1 MIRLADYVAQTLAR
15 RGCTQIFMVTG
26 GMAMHL
32 NDAIGRCGE
41 LSYVCCH
48 HEQACAMA
56 ADGYARIAGR
66 PAVVHV
72 TGGPGGINAINGVFG
87 AFTDSIPMVVIS
99 GQAKRETCLSSHELP
114 HLRQLGDQEVEIVPM
129 VERITKYAVLVRD
142 PLTIRYHLE
151 RAIHLATHGRPGPC
165 WLDIPID
172 VQAAQI
178 DETSLSGYDP
188 AEDAA
193 PFDPAALAKSAGEIL
208 DRLARAERPVVLAGS
223 GVHLAGMTE
232 IFERVVTRLG
242 VPVTAAWTASDVIPT
257 GHPLFAGRPG
267 TVGDRAGNFAVQ
279 NADVVLVLGSR
290 LNLRQVSYNW
300 ENFAKNAFKI
310 QIDIDPPEL
319 AKPMV
324 KPDLAVCADLR
335 DFLPEL
341 ERQAEAR
348 RFDAGKY
355 AGWVAWCRE
364 RVARYPV
371 VTAKMRAGAALN
383 PYVFL
388 DALLRRLEPGDIVA
402 CGDGAACVMT
412 FQAAHLRRGVR
423 LFTNGGSASMGFD
436 IPAALGAAV
445 AGAGRR
451 VICLAGDGSAQFN
464 IQELETIRNHRL
476 PIKIFVLNN
485 GGYLSIRMTQG
496 GFFQGNFVGEGRRS
510 GVSFP
515 DYTRVAAAYGLA
527 AMRIDSRDFDG
538 ALEKFLALPGPALCE
553 VVVDPAQ
560 EFEPKLSSRTLPDG
574 KMVSSSLED
583 MAPFL
588 SREELAENMI
598 APPKAHS
605 S

>member
-15 RGCTQIFMVTG
+15 HGCTQVFMVTG

-32 NDAIGRCGE
+32 NDAIGRCAA
-41 LSYVCCH
+41 LTYVCCH

-56 ADGYARIAGR
+56 ADGYARIAGK

-72 TGGPGGINAINGVFG
+72 TGGPGGINALNGIFG
-87 AFTDSIPMVVIS
+87 AFTDSIPMLVLS
-99 GQAKRETCLSSHELP
+99 GQAKRETCLSSHDLP
-114 HLRQLGDQEVEIVPM
+114 HLRQLGDQEIEIVPM
-129 VERITKYAVLVRD
+129 VRGITKYAVLVRD
-142 PLTIRYHLE
+142 PQSIRYHLE

-172 VQAAQI
+172 VQSTQI
-178 DETSLSGYDP
+178 DETALPAYDP
-188 AEDAA
+188 AEDTTSR
-193 PFDPAALAKSAGEIL
+193 DSNALAPTVGEIL
-208 DRLARAERPVVLAGS
+208 DRLARAERPVILAGS
-223 GVHLAGMTE
+223 GVHLAGTTE

-242 VPVTAAWTASDVIPT
+242 VPVTAAWTAPDVIPSD
-257 GHPLFAGRPG
+257 HPLYAGRPG
-267 TVGDRAGNFAVQ
+267 TLGDRAGNFAVQ
-279 NADVVLVLGSR
+279 NADVLLVLGSR
-290 LNLRQVSYNW
+290 LNIRQVSYNW

-310 QIDIDPPEL
+310 QVDIDPAEL
-319 AKPMV
+319 AKPTV
-324 KPDLAVCADLR
+324 KPDLGLRADLR

-341 ERQAEAR
+341 GRQAEAR
-348 RFDAGKY
+348 NFDAKKH
-355 AGWVAWCRE
+355 AGWVTWCRE

-371 VTAKMRAGAALN
+371 VTAKMRESAALN

-388 DALLRRLEPGDIVA
+388 DALIRQLGPRDIVA
-402 CGDGAACVMT
+402 CGDGAACVVP
-412 FQAAHLRRGVR
+412 FQVGHIRRGLR
-423 LFTNGGSASMGFD
+423 LFCNSGSASMGFD
-436 IPAALGAAV
+436 LPASIGAAV

-464 IQELETIRNHRL
+464 IQELETIQFHRL
-476 PIKIFVLNN
+476 PIKIFVINN

-515 DYTRVAAAYGLA
+515 DYTRVAAAYGLP

-538 ALEKFLALPGPALCE
+538 PLEKFLALPGPALCE

-560 EFEPKLSSRTLPDG
+560 EFEPKLSSRALPDG

-598 APPKAHS
+598 VPSKDPS
-605 S
+605 